1 MGSGFRAAATRPY
14 AAPVLSTIHENFAWF
29 VVVSNAVVG
38 FWALGADR
46 YPALRGR
53 WLWRC
58 IAVAQV
64 SIFVQ
69 AALGAGIIGQGIQV
83 DQFHM
88 FYGFLCI
95 IAVAIL
101 YGYRSNDAILR
112 YRYLLYGFGS
122 LFIMGL
128 ALRAIYVDV

>member
-1 MGSGFRAAATRPY
+1 M
-14 AAPVLSTIHENFAWF
+14 LSETHQWFAWF
-29 VVVSNAVVG
+29 VVVANGVVG

-58 IAVAQV
+58 TAAAQL
-64 SIFVQ
+64 STFVQ
-69 AALGAGIIGQGIQV
+69 AALGAALIGQGAQV
-83 DQFHM
+83 EQFHM
-88 FYGFLCI
+88 FYGFLCLI
-95 IAVAIL
+95 GVAIL
-101 YGYRSNDAILR
+101 YGYRGQMEQ

-128 ALRAIYVDV
+128 ALRAVFVDL

>member
-1 MGSGFRAAATRPY
+1 MVSQ
-14 AAPVLSTIHENFAWF
+14 VHQSFAWF
-29 VVVSNAVVG
+29 VVVSNGLVG
-38 FWALGADR
+38 LWALGADR
-46 YPALRGR
+46 YAVLRGP
-53 WLWRC
+53 WLWRST
-58 IAVAQV
+58 AVAQV

-69 AALGAGIIGQGIQV
+69 AILGAVIIGQGVQV

-101 YGYRSNDAILR
+101 YGYRDNDQVAR

-128 ALRAIYVDV
+128 ALRAMYVDL

>member
-1 MGSGFRAAATRPY
+1 MRRSPY
-14 AAPVLSTIHENFAWF
+14 AAAVLSSIHDNFAWF
-29 VVVSNAVVG
+29 VVAANAVVG

-53 WLWRC
+53 WLWRA

-69 AALGAGIIGQGIQV
+69 AALGAGIISQGIQV
-83 DQFHM
+83 EQFHM

-95 IAVAIL
+95 VGVAIL
-101 YGYRSNDAILR
+101 YGYRNNDQLAR

-128 ALRAIYVDV
+128 ALRAVYVDL

>member
-1 MGSGFRAAATRPY
+1 M
-14 AAPVLSTIHENFAWF
+14 LSQIHQTFAWF
-29 VVVSNAVVG
+29 VVASNAIVG
-38 FWALGADR
+38 LWALGADR

-58 IAVAQV
+58 VAVAQV

-69 AALGAGIIGQGIQV
+69 AALGAAVIGQGIQIT
-83 DQFHM
+83 QFHM

-101 YGYRSNDAILR
+101 YGYRNHDAMAR

-128 ALRAIYVDV
+128 ALRAISVGT

>member
-1 MGSGFRAAATRPY
+1 M
-14 AAPVLSTIHENFAWF
+14 LSSIHETFAWF
-29 VVVSNAVVG
+29 VVAANAAVG
-38 FWALGADR
+38 CWALGADR
-46 YPALRGR
+46 YPALRSR
-53 WLWRC
+53 WLWRA

-83 DQFHM
+83 EQFHM

-95 IAVAIL
+95 IVVAIL
-101 YGYRSNDAILR
+101 YGYRNNDAVAR

-128 ALRAIYVDV
+128 ALRAVYVDL

>member
-1 MGSGFRAAATRPY
+1 M
-14 AAPVLSTIHENFAWF
+14 LSSIHDNFAWF
-29 VVVSNAVVG
+29 VIASNAVVG
-38 FWALGADR
+38 FWSLGADR

-83 DQFHM
+83 EQFHM

-95 IAVAIL
+95 IGVAIL
-101 YGYRSNDAILR
+101 YGYRTQMAQ

-128 ALRAIYVDV
+128 DLRAVYVDL

>member
-1 MGSGFRAAATRPY
+1 
-14 AAPVLSTIHENFAWF
+14 VLSSIHDNFAWF
-29 VVVSNAVVG
+29 VVAANAVVG
-38 FWALGADR
+38 CWALGADR

-53 WLWRC
+53 WLWRAV
-58 IAVAQV
+58 AVAQV

-69 AALGAGIIGQGIQV
+69 AALGAGIISQGIQV
-83 DQFHM
+83 EQFHM

-95 IAVAIL
+95 IGVAIL
-101 YGYRSNDAILR
+101 YGYRNHDQLAR

-128 ALRAIYVDV
+128 ALRAIYVDL

>member
-1 MGSGFRAAATRPY
+1 M
-14 AAPVLSTIHENFAWF
+14 LSSIHDNFAWF
-29 VVVSNAVVG
+29 VVASNAAVG
-38 FWALGADR
+38 LWALGADR
-46 YPALRGR
+46 YPALRGP
-53 WLWRC
+53 WLWRSV
-58 IAVAQV
+58 AVAQV

-83 DQFHM
+83 EQFHM

-101 YGYRSNDAILR
+101 YGYRNNDALVR

-128 ALRAIYVDV
+128 ALRAVYVDR